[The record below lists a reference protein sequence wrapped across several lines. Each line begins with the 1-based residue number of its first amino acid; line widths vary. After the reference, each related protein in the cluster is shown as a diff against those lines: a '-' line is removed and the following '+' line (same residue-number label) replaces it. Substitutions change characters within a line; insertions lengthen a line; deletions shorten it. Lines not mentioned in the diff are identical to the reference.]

1 MNIGVHISLLILV
14 FLFSSDEYPGVKL
27 LDDIVV
33 LYLAFWGTAI
43 LFSIVDEAVYIHADN
58 AWGFSFPHILTDTF
72 IFFIIVILYEL
83 VFHCDFVLH
92 FLMVNDVHLSLYPL
106 AICMSSLE
114 ECLFR
119 SSAHFFKLSW
129 LGFYCCYWVI
139 WVLCICWIL
148 TYYHMY
154 HLQVSSPIQ

>member
-72 IFFIIVILYEL
+72 IFFYNSHSVWASI
-83 VFHCDFVLH
+83 
-92 FLMVNDVHLSLYPL
+92 SLWFCF
-106 AICMSSLE
+106 AFSD
-114 ECLFR
+114 
-119 SSAHFFKLSW
+119 
-129 LGFYCCYWVI
+129 G
-139 WVLCICWIL
+139 
-148 TYYHMY
+148 
-154 HLQVSSPIQ
+154 